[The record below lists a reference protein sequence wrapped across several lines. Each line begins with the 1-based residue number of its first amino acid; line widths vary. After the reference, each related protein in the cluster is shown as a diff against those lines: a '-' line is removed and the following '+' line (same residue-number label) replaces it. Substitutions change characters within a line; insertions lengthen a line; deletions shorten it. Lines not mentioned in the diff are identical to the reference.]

1 MVALF
6 LLRHCLLDKTQAN
19 WHNPPHGDFAPN
31 RTYHHVSQGEYSIMP
46 QSVNPQQ
53 SIHDALLSTSPT
65 PAPTTPMPIPIRVA
79 FQGERGAFGDE
90 AVRDYFGKQARGE
103 ETGLNAQDAQDAQ
116 DTQPVPYR
124 SFADVFRA
132 VASGEVEYGLVPV
145 ENSQAGSINDVYDL
159 LRQHDLFVVGE
170 IGHPVNHCL
179 LCLPGQQIKDIK
191 RVISHPQALA
201 QSDIYLR
208 DLGVEIVATYDT
220 AGSAKM
226 IREENLQ
233 GVAAVAGAG
242 AAEIYELEILAH
254 DIQTIK
260 GNYTRFIVLSR
271 EPAPR
276 VDGAAKTMLVMA
288 TAHQPGSLHKCL
300 GVLADQNINVLKLE
314 SRPSRQR
321 IWEYV
326 FYLDFEGH
334 RDDPPVRTALADLAS
349 FTTFCK
355 VLGSF
360 AKNT

>member
-1 MVALF
+1 
-6 LLRHCLLDKTQAN
+6 
-19 WHNPPHGDFAPN
+19 
-31 RTYHHVSQGEYSIMP
+31 MP
-46 QSVNPQQ
+46 QSINPRQTTR
-53 SIHDALLSTSPT
+53 DTLS
-65 PAPTTPMPIPIRVA
+65 PAPLPQIRVA

-90 AVRDYFGKQARGE
+90 AVDVYFNRQARGE
-103 ETGLNAQDAQDAQ
+103 ETGLNAPNTLHAQNA
-116 DTQPVPYR
+116 QPVPYR
-124 SFADVFRA
+124 AFADVFRA
-132 VASGEVEYGLVPV
+132 VASGEVEFGLVPV

-159 LRQHDLFVVGE
+159 LRQHDLFVAGE

-179 LCLPGQQIKDIK
+179 LCLPGQQLSDIK

-201 QSDIYLR
+201 QSDVYLR
-208 DLGVEIVATYDT
+208 ELGVEIVATYDT

-226 IREENLQ
+226 IREETMQ
-233 GVAAVAGAG
+233 GVAAVASAS
-242 AAEIYELEILAH
+242 AAELYELEILAH
-254 DIQTIK
+254 GIQTIK
-260 GNYTRFIVLSR
+260 DNFTRFILLSR
-271 EPAPR
+271 ESAPR

-288 TAHQPGSLHKCL
+288 TAHQPGSLHRCL
-300 GVLADQNINVLKLE
+300 GVLAANNINLLKLE